1 MSEKDFDLF
10 EILNEKSAKVI
21 DVRTTAEFSSGNVKD
36 SINIPVDQVVN
47 SVDEF
52 KSMSKPIVL
61 CCASG
66 ARSAMA
72 AEYLTNIGI
81 GEVYNGGSWKDV
93 EMQLIGK

>member
-21 DVRTTAEFSSGNVKD
+21 DVRTTAEFSSGNVRD

-47 SVDEF
+47 SVEKF
-52 KSMSKPIVL
+52 KSMPKPIVL

-66 ARSAMA
+66 ARSEMA

-81 GEVYNGGSWKDV
+81 DEVYNGGSWKDV